1 MAVEMAVEMVAM
13 KVASMDL
20 KMGVRWVL
28 VEVVLMAAE
37 MGAGMAAVWVASK
50 DIQWAEKSV
59 AWMAELMA
67 V

>member
-1 MAVEMAVEMVAM
+1 MA
-13 KVASMDL
+13 ASMDL
-20 KMGVRWVL
+20 KLGVRWVL

>member
-1 MAVEMAVEMVAM
+1 MAVETAVEMVAM

-20 KMGVRWVL
+20 KTGVRWVL
-28 VEVVLMAAE
+28 VEVVLMAALK
-37 MGAGMAAVWVASK
+37 AASK
-50 DIQWAEKSV
+50 DMQWAEKSV